1 MDKRYLKVFELCF
14 QSKSEARKQKEA
26 GEAVGSS
33 GVEQRRKMLKI
44 QGTRRVGS
52 TTRRVSSKIRE
63 DKDSVT
69 YHVRELR
76 DGLDELIFDSAS
88 WFESIK
94 TAVQIDTRY
103 SGTLGEK
110 QAANQSQERSEERR
124 YNLEFNSEGDLRQIL
139 IILLNLLFSIMVR

>member
-1 MDKRYLKVFELCF
+1 MDERYLKVFELCF

-63 DKDSVT
+63 DKESVT
-69 YHVRELR
+69 YRVRELR
-76 DGLDELIFDSAS
+76 G
-88 WFESIK
+88 
-94 TAVQIDTRY
+94 
-103 SGTLGEK
+103 GLGESVRIYK
-110 QAANQSQERSEERR
+110 NSCPDRHSIFWNPWGEASCESEPGE
-124 YNLEFNSEGDLRQIL
+124 I
-139 IILLNLLFSIMVR
+139 